1 MSVFVVKSALRK
13 AAQRLH
19 SARGMS
25 SAAMAAVEEHSEL
38 EQPVQ
43 EIEETEVRRE
53 RSSSPGLPGVL
64 VVDDDR
70 DMCELAEAGLSQRGY
85 KVTWRMSPGEALELL
100 DHEDFA
106 VLLVDIHMDGMGG
119 LDLCRAALAKR
130 PDLVAVVMTGF
141 GTMDHAI
148 GAMRAGAYDFITK
161 PVSMDALALTIDRA
175 ACYRAMSDELRRLRR
190 RVDTHELPNVIGS
203 SNAMRRVADI
213 VGRVASTTTNV
224 LITGESGTGKELVAR
239 ALHERSGR
247 RGPFLAI
254 NCAAMPEN
262 LLESE
267 LFGHARGAFTDAR
280 SARAGLLAEA
290 DQGTLFLD
298 EIGELPLGMQPKIL
312 RALQERKV
320 RPLGSTQEVPFDAR
334 IVTATNRDLEQEV
347 QDKRFREDLFY
358 RINVVR
364 IDVPPLRI
372 RGNDVLLLAQYFLE
386 RAAMRSNKNVTRL
399 GRLVADRLVN
409 YDWPG
414 NVRELENCM
423 ERAVALTSFDE
434 ITIDDLPLKLREF
447 RPTEVEATS
456 DDPKDLP
463 PMHVVEERYIRK
475 VLSAVNGNKTL
486 AAKVLGFD
494 RRTLYRKLERQG

>member
-1 MSVFVVKSALRK
+1 M
-13 AAQRLH
+13 H
-19 SARGMS
+19 TCGTDM
-25 SAAMAAVEEHSEL
+25 SAAMVQFEEQEL
-38 EQPVQ
+38 QSRQ
-43 EIEETEVRRE
+43 HR
-53 RSSSPGLPGVL
+53 LPLNSAPAVL
-64 VVDDDR
+64 VVDDDKE
-70 DMCELAEAGLSQRGY
+70 MCELVEAGLRQRNY
-85 KVTWRMSPGEALELL
+85 SVTWRLTPVEALELL

-106 VLLVDIHMDGMGG
+106 VLLVDVHMDGMGG

-141 GTMDHAI
+141 GTMEHAI

-175 ACYRAMSDELRRLRR
+175 AHYRAMSDELRRLRR
-190 RVDTHELPNVIGS
+190 RVVMHELPNVIGS
-203 SNAMRRVADI
+203 SGPMQRVADV
-213 VGRVASTTTNV
+213 VGRVAETTTNV

-254 NCAAMPEN
+254 NCAAVPEN

-280 SARAGLLAEA
+280 SARAGLFAEA

-312 RALQERKV
+312 RALQERKA
-320 RPLGSTQEVPFDAR
+320 RPIGSTQEVPFDVR
-334 IVTATNRDLEQEV
+334 IIAATNRDLEHEV
-347 QDKRFREDLFY
+347 EQKRFREDLYY

-364 IDVPPLRI
+364 IDVPPLRV
-372 RGNDVLLLAQYFLE
+372 RGNDVLVLAQYFLE
-386 RAAMRSNKNVTRL
+386 RFATRSNKKVTRL

-434 ITIDDLPLKLREF
+434 ITLDDLPTKLKDY
-447 RPTEVEATS
+447 RPTEVYATS
-456 DDPKDLP
+456 DDPKELP
-463 PMHVVEERYIRK
+463 PMHVVEERYMRK
-475 VLSAVNGNKTL
+475 VLAAVSGNKTL

-494 RRTLYRKLERQG
+494 RRTLYRKLERQV

>member
-1 MSVFVVKSALRK
+1 M
-13 AAQRLH
+13 
-19 SARGMS
+19 
-25 SAAMAAVEEHSEL
+25 SAAAM
-38 EQPVQ
+38 VQ
-43 EIEETEVRRE
+43 FDDQENEAQYDRP
-53 RSSSPGLPGVL
+53 SHNSAPLVL
-64 VVDDDR
+64 VVDDDQE
-70 DMCELAEAGLSQRGY
+70 MCELVEAGLKHRNYSVLW
-85 KVTWRMSPGEALELL
+85 KTTPGEALDVL
-100 DHEDFA
+100 DHEDVA
-106 VLLVDIHMDGMGG
+106 VLLVDVHMEGMGG

-130 PDLVAVVMTGF
+130 PDLVPVVMTGF
-141 GTMDHAI
+141 GTMEHAI

-175 ACYRAMSDELRRLRR
+175 AHYRAMNDELRLLRR
-190 RVDTHELPNVIGS
+190 RVVMHELPDVIGS
-203 SNAMRRVADI
+203 SGPMQRVADV
-213 VGRVASTTTNV
+213 VGRIAETNTNV

-239 ALHERSGR
+239 ALHVRSGR

-254 NCAAMPEN
+254 NCAAVPEN

-280 SARAGLLAEA
+280 SSRAGLLVDA

-320 RPLGSTQEVPFDAR
+320 RPIGATQEVSFDAR
-334 IVTATNRDLEQEV
+334 IIAATNRDLENEV
-347 QDKRFREDLFY
+347 EQKRFREDLFY

-364 IDVPPLRI
+364 IDVPPLRV
-372 RGNDVLLLAQYFLE
+372 RGNDVLVLAQHFLE
-386 RAAMRSNKNVTRL
+386 RMAARSNKKVTRL

-423 ERAVALTSFDE
+423 ERAVALTAFDE
-434 ITIDDLPLKLREF
+434 ITLDDLPAKLKDY
-447 RPTEVEATS
+447 RPTEVYAPS
-456 DDPKDLP
+456 DDPNDLP
-463 PMHVVEERYIRK
+463 PMHVVEERYMRK
-475 VLSAVNGNKTL
+475 VLAAVSGNKTL

-494 RRTLYRKLERQG
+494 RRTLYRKLERQL